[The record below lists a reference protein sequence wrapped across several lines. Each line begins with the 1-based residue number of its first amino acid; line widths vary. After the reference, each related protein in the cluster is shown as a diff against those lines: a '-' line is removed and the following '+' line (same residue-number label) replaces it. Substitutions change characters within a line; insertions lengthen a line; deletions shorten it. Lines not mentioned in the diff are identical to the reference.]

1 MNKDLKDPARVMFFP
16 YVVNAYNI
24 YVLMK
29 EMASHWPSMKENMG
43 QNRVE
48 KGNNILLRLINSTK
62 ARGLIAHQV

>member
-1 MNKDLKDPARVMFFP
+1 MKKDLKDPVRVMFFP

-24 YVLMK
+24 YVLIK

-48 KGNNILLRLINSTK
+48 KGNNI
-62 ARGLIAHQV
+62 

>member
-1 MNKDLKDPARVMFFP
+1 MNNDLKDRARVMFFP

-24 YVLMK
+24 YVLIK

-48 KGNNILLRLINSTK
+48 KGNNI
-62 ARGLIAHQV
+62 